1 MASNPKGRT
10 TLEVGADGVAIITL
24 INPPVNSLSLDVLQ
38 SFKQSYD
45 QALQRDDV
53 KAIVVTGAKGKFSG
67 GFDITAFGGFQG
79 GKIPAPKPGF
89 ISVEILTDTLEAAR
103 KPSVAAI
110 DGLALGGG
118 LEVAMACHARIST
131 SNAQLGLPELQLGVI
146 PGFGEMRGRKSRID
160 TCGGP
165 MAVRVAAV
173 NHQSARAQL
182 RHKNNEIGCQKLFSE
197 NGSPKVKLDDRK
209 THGAVRRS
217 FNVQVT
223 VCPLTSLGNAADRCY
238 SSNSGAVTPPNLL
251 NSDISEVMVALA
263 RTLLVFDSVCTE
275 LRCKEPPSLLHSN
288 SSVEVP
294 ALARPESV
302 IFLGFAL
309 SAIVGALC
317 FCQLSRPR
325 PVSPDEM
332 GSGCHIGWK
341 SLGLGARSGLVWN
354 MELNRAQ
361 LLVHDDAT
369 LNQFMTNH
377 GIPEDIQIELVHL
390 SDHANLPLDPILKVT
405 VISVPYH
412 VNNPR
417 GSVHPR
423 QADQGKSSKLCNS
436 QFCAP
441 SSRDRNTST
450 IDCAFWGPLPWG
462 SGFLAY
468 LEFRSPSQFLLALR
482 VSRRFTLDRV
492 RLGDTLLLLD
502 ATDFLSLRLSRLTWD
517 LQQTLQMSIIDFP
530 PTAPIVSITSRQ
542 GPSCDTETM
551 RSAAG
556 AVSGKRL
563 SDVCVPSSGEWDH
576 RACFIAIARW
586 REDMAAMK
594 QHCWIKGDTNCW
606 FSPSLLTARLEYN
619 RSSLEAWWWREHNCT
634 QRLPRLVGLSKS
646 LEMMLTFWEGKRPW
660 VPSLYKTDKIE
671 PLGEAR
677 EILKFVRAQARIQA
691 PNLEHPLAC
700 IDVVELGIVSGP
712 RAGLWKEVEAFQGLL
727 HSDTCKSLVHIFFAQ
742 RGTSRVPGITDRGL
756 VPRQIKKVAI
766 LGGGLMGSGIA
777 TALILSNYPVVL
789 KEVNEKFLQGGLDR
803 VRANLQSRVKKG
815 KMTQEK
821 LEKTLSLLKGALDY
835 ESFRDVDMVIE
846 AVIENVS
853 LKQQIFAD
861 LEKYCPPHCILASN
875 TSTIDLN
882 LIGEKTKSQ
891 DRIIGAHFFSPA
903 HVMPLLEIVRTEKT
917 SPQVIVDLLDV
928 GKKIKKTPVVVGNCT
943 GFAVNRMFFPYTQAA
958 LLLVERGADVYQIDK
973 AITKFGMPM
982 GPFWYT
988 NILCDLVGFGVAI
1001 ATGSQYVQ
1009 NFPERTYKSMLI
1021 PLMQE
1026 DKRAGESTRKGFYV
1040 YNDKRKANP
1049 DPEIKKY
1056 IRKAREIS
1064 GVNVDPKMMKL
1075 SDKDIVEM
1083 LFLPVVNEA
1092 CRVFA
1097 EGIAVKA
1104 ADLDIAAVMGMGY
1117 PPYRGGIM
1125 FWADSLGSKYIY
1137 SRLEEWSKTNGG
1149 FFKPCSYLA
1158 ERAAKGAP
1166 LSSPMEQTKS
1176 RL

>member
-10 TLEVGADGVAIITL
+10 TMEVGADGVAIITI

-38 SFKQSYD
+38 SLQQSYD
-45 QALQRDDV
+45 QALRRDDV

-118 LEVAMACHARIST
+118 LEIAMACHARIST

-146 PGFGEMRGRKSRID
+146 PGFGG
-160 TCGGP
+160 
-165 MAVRVAAV
+165 
-173 NHQSARAQL
+173 
-182 RHKNNEIGCQKLFSE
+182 
-197 NGSPKVKLDDRK
+197 
-209 THGAVRRS
+209 
-217 FNVQVT
+217 
-223 VCPLTSLGNAADRCY
+223 
-238 SSNSGAVTPPNLL
+238 
-251 NSDISEVMVALA
+251 
-263 RTLLVFDSVCTE
+263 
-275 LRCKEPPSLLHSN
+275 
-288 SSVEVP
+288 
-294 ALARPESV
+294 
-302 IFLGFAL
+302 
-309 SAIVGALC
+309 
-317 FCQLSRPR
+317 
-325 PVSPDEM
+325 
-332 GSGCHIGWK
+332 
-341 SLGLGARSGLVWN
+341 
-354 MELNRAQ
+354 
-361 LLVHDDAT
+361 
-369 LNQFMTNH
+369 
-377 GIPEDIQIELVHL
+377 
-390 SDHANLPLDPILKVT
+390 
-405 VISVPYH
+405 
-412 VNNPR
+412 
-417 GSVHPR
+417 
-423 QADQGKSSKLCNS
+423 
-436 QFCAP
+436 
-441 SSRDRNTST
+441 
-450 IDCAFWGPLPWG
+450 
-462 SGFLAY
+462 
-468 LEFRSPSQFLLALR
+468 
-482 VSRRFTLDRV
+482 
-492 RLGDTLLLLD
+492 
-502 ATDFLSLRLSRLTWD
+502 
-517 LQQTLQMSIIDFP
+517 
-530 PTAPIVSITSRQ
+530 
-542 GPSCDTETM
+542 
-551 RSAAG
+551 
-556 AVSGKRL
+556 
-563 SDVCVPSSGEWDH
+563 
-576 RACFIAIARW
+576 
-586 REDMAAMK
+586 
-594 QHCWIKGDTNCW
+594 
-606 FSPSLLTARLEYN
+606 
-619 RSSLEAWWWREHNCT
+619 T

-646 LEMMLTFWEGKRPW
+646 LEMMLTSKPVKGEEAHNLGLVDAIISPDELIHTARRWALDILDGKRPW

-677 EILKFVRAQARIQA
+677 EILKFVRAQARKQA
-691 PNLEHPLAC
+691 PNLEHPLVC
-700 IDVVELGIVSGP
+700 IDVVEEGIVSGP
-712 RAGLWKEVEAFQGLL
+712 RAGLWKEAEAFQGLL

-742 RGTSRVPGITDRGL
+742 RGTSRVPGVTDRGL
-756 VPRQIKKVAI
+756 VPRRIKKVAI

-821 LEKTLSLLKGALDY
+821 LEKTLSLLKGVLDY

-853 LKQQIFAD
+853 LKQQIFSD

-958 LLLVERGADVYQIDK
+958 LLLVERGADVYQIDR

-982 GPFWYT
+982 GPFR
-988 NILCDLVGFGVAI
+988 LCDLVGFGVAV

-1056 IRKAREIS
+1056 IQKAREIS
-1064 GVNVDPKMMKL
+1064 GVNVDPKLMKL

-1097 EGIAVKA
+1097 EGIAVKT

-1137 SRLEEWSKTNGG
+1137 SRLEEWSKTYGG
-1149 FFKPCSYLA
+1149 FFKPCDYLA
-1158 ERAAKGAP
+1158 VRAAKGAP
-1166 LSSPMEQTKS
+1166 LSSPMEQAKS